1 MRIKRRINCLIVVVA
16 YENVSELERLCAS
29 GGEGPVTQPRG
40 WGSSVDW
47 ILLLHYYLHRR
58 CWHGD
63 KYNNPGKGECF
74 VLHGLCLFISLIVYY
89 ADADPFLN

>member
-40 WGSSVDW
+40 WGVVGGLD
-47 ILLLHYYLHRR
+47 IIITLLLT
-58 CWHGD
+58 
-63 KYNNPGKGECF
+63 
-74 VLHGLCLFISLIVYY
+74 
-89 ADADPFLN
+89 